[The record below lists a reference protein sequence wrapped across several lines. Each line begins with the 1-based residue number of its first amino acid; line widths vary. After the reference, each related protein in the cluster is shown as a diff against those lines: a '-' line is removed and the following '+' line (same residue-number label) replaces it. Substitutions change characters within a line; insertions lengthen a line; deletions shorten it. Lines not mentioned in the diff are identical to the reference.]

1 MPSSN
6 TREKIMKTTRHIQVA
21 LIALL
26 LLALFPAAASA
37 QASIDLAIH
46 YAEGTPLSE
55 EIAYNVSV
63 YLSVTGASGLPIRD
77 LTLNDLTVAEDS
89 QKIQAQSL
97 KLVENDPIHLILVM
111 DTSGSMTGTKIKD
124 AKTAA
129 SNFVTRLQN
138 SDQVALLTFDES
150 LKLQTDFTSATDE
163 ILNRLALLDATP
175 NSGTCL
181 YDAAYRAIQTAST
194 LPSGRRAVI
203 LFTDGVDET
212 ASGGRACSVHTIEDV
227 ISIASQGST
236 RTPIFTLGLGNRID
250 ENALKRLAELTGGRY
265 LYSPASSQLEAMF
278 ELLTEQLRYQYVLSY
293 KSFTAP
299 GAHTLTVNVNY
310 LGAQDSDTRNFLL
323 PGLPARINF
332 LTPADGDSI
341 TDALK
346 VTVAISGQSET
357 IARVDFQVNG
367 EIIGSDDTTPY
378 ELTLDLSRYAEGNLT
393 LTAIAYGENNTELT
407 RNTINLLHKKE
418 VTPIPPTAAA
428 EPAPL
433 PAPEPQRGSPAL
445 VIGAV
450 LAGLGLVAIL
460 LLGFIVIRQRKQEGT
475 AEQTLPQVAAEA
487 VHSVADADRT
497 VDSFEGGPEALG
509 ALTVEA
515 SDDTSMIGLRF
526 EISTSLTT
534 LGRSASNDINFPRDN
549 PVSRHHAEIFEKNN
563 KLWLREVET
572 IDSSGASAPPKY
584 GTFLNDIPL
593 GSNPA
598 ELKNGD
604 EIRLGK
610 RLRLRFETYARR
622 EEDDAKTFDELTLD
636 DEDRTLDQP

>member
-1 MPSSN
+1 
-6 TREKIMKTTRHIQVA
+6 MK
-21 LIALL
+21 LL
-26 LLALFPAAASA
+26 RLTQFAVSAILLAALFPAAARA
-37 QASIDLAIH
+37 QAPLDLAVH
-46 YAEGTPLSE
+46 YVEGKPLGE
-55 EIAYNVSV
+55 EIAYDVSV
-63 YLSVTGASGLPIRD
+63 YLSVTGGSGLPIRD

-97 KLVENDPIHLILVM
+97 RLAEGDPIHLILVM
-111 DTSGSMTGTKIKD
+111 DTSGSMSGTKIKD
-124 AKTAA
+124 AKAAA
-129 SNFVTRLQN
+129 SNFVSRLQN
-138 SDQVALLTFDES
+138 GDQVALLTFDES
-150 LKLQTDFTSATDE
+150 LKLQNDFTSATDD
-163 ILNRLALLDATP
+163 ILNRLALLDAAP

-181 YDAAYRAIQTAST
+181 YDAAYRAIQTASA
-194 LPSGRRAVI
+194 LPTGRRAVI

-227 ISIASQGST
+227 ISIATQGST
-236 RTPIFTLGLGNRID
+236 RTPLFTLGLGNRID

-278 ELLTEQLRYQYVLSY
+278 ELLNEQLRFQYILSY
-293 KSFTAP
+293 KSFAAP
-299 GAHTLTVNVNY
+299 GAHTLTINLNY

-323 PGLPARINF
+323 PALPARLTF
-332 LTPADGDSI
+332 LTPADGESV
-341 TDALK
+341 TDMLK
-346 VTVAISGQSET
+346 VTVALSGQSET

-367 EIIGSDDTTPY
+367 EVIGSDDATPY
-378 ELTLDLSRYAEGNLT
+378 ELTLDLSRYAEGSLT
-393 LTAIAYGENNTELT
+393 LTAIAYGETNAELT
-407 RNTINLLHKKE
+407 RSAINLFHKKE
-418 VTPIPPTAAA
+418 APPVPPTTAA
-428 EPAPL
+428 EPAPP
-433 PAPEPQRGSPAL
+433 PAPEPQRSSPAL
-445 VIGAV
+445 LIGAA
-450 LAGLGLVAIL
+450 LAGLGLVALL
-460 LLGFIVIRQRKQEGT
+460 LLGFIVIRQRKQEKT
-475 AEQTLPQVAAEA
+475 AEQTLPQVSVVESA
-487 VHSVADADRT
+487 HSVADADRT

-515 SDDTSMIGLRF
+515 SDDPSMIGLRF

-572 IDSSGASAPPKY
+572 TDSSGASAPPKY
-584 GTFLNDIPL
+584 GTFINDIPL

-622 EEDDAKTFDELTLD
+622 EEADAKTFDELTLD
-636 DEDRTLDQP
+636 DDADRTMDQP